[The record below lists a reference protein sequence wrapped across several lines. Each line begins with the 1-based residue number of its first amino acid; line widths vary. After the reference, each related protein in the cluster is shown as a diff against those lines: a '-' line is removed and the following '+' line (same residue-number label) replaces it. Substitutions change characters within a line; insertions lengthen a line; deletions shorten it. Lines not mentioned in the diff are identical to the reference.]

1 MGLGSVFAKAV
12 RDARVAMLAVFALLG
27 IMIVAG
33 GQVMASA
40 YGSPEARAGLQAI
53 TAAVPPSLRGLY
65 GDPVAVD
72 TTGGFISWHYGSY
85 FALITG
91 LWSILALSSTLA
103 VEARR
108 GSLDLVLAG
117 PHSRRRVALEKIA
130 GHLVCLA
137 IAAAG
142 VALGGWG
149 LGRRDVRA

>member
-1 MGLGSVFAKAV
+1 M
-12 RDARVAMLAVFALLG
+12 
-27 IMIVAG
+27 
-33 GQVMASA
+33 
-40 YGSPEARAGLQAI
+40 
-53 TAAVPPSLRGLY
+53 
-65 GDPVAVD
+65 D